1 MLFRIHDLVVMNIGL
16 GVIATSFLFSLF
28 TRWGFFDF
36 SWVIVKWLGLMIVF
50 LLITFFLAPAVNG
63 MAALSD
69 VQGVQALNN
78 PDYCAYERQTTS
90 VSLVL
95 LVLLTVIIGVSV
107 FKPWGPRKKPFTM
120 SRKAVL
126 ASGISVGVLVIGGT
140 VVQSMQ
146 LEGYRM
152 TPVYGVDLA
161 LIEDGTYIGGV
172 NFGIDYDV
180 EVRVQNHAIESVNI
194 LSHHS
199 DFYPRLAG
207 GVIGRIV
214 KAQSPNVAAITGAT
228 TSSKGLMKAV
238 EQALILKQK
247 KK

>member
-1 MLFRIHDLVVMNIGL
+1 MLFRIHDVVVMNIGL
-16 GVIATSFLFSLF
+16 GVIATSLLFSLF
-28 TRWGFFDF
+28 TKWGFFDF
-36 SWVIVKWLGLMIVF
+36 YWVIVKWLGLLIVF
-50 LLITFFLAPAVNG
+50 LLITFLLAPVVNG

-69 VQGVQALNN
+69 VQGVEALNN
-78 PDYCAYERQTTS
+78 PTYLAYERQTTLFS
-90 VSLVL
+90 SVL
-95 LVLLTVIIGVSV
+95 LALLTVIIGVSV
-107 FKPWGPRKKPFTM
+107 FKPWGARKKPFNVR
-120 SRKAVL
+120 RKAVL
-126 ASGISVGVLVIGGT
+126 ALGISVGVLVIGGT

-146 LEGYRM
+146 LERYRM
-152 TPVYGVDLA
+152 TPVYDVDLA
-161 LIEDGTYIGGV
+161 LIGDGTYTGGV

-180 EVRVQNHAIESVNI
+180 EVRVKNHTIESVNI
-194 LSHHS
+194 LSHHT

-214 KAQSPNVAAITGAT
+214 KAQSPNVVAITGAT